1 MYLQILQNEKLILTK
16 VAWRKKKRKFLPV
29 GPFHGAVI
37 WIRIFW
43 LENRF
48 MRVNSRKPM
57 HEYQYTVH
65 LKPALTYFAYD
76 KWMRRRM
83 IKTAFS
89 SFIIL
94 CALSYR
100 LQHLYSTPFSAC
112 AWFLA
117 TCNTKEWMIVFT
129 SFVYKN
135 RKGKSTYKYIKN
147 E

>member
-16 VAWRKKKRKFLPV
+16 VAWRKKERQFLPV

-83 IKTAFS
+83 IKTALS

-100 LQHLYSTPFSAC
+100 LQHLYSYE
-112 AWFLA
+112 WLFLRRL
-117 TCNTKEWMIVFT
+117 C
-129 SFVYKN
+129 
-135 RKGKSTYKYIKN
+135 IKIEREKVHTN
-147 E
+147 ILKMNK